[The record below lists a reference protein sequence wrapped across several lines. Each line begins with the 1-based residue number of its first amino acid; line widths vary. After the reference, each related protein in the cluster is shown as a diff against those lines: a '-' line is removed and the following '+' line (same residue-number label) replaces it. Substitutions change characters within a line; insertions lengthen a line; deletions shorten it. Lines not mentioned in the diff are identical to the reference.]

1 MSLPFLLKKDEKVL
15 KNCGARLES
24 KAEMVTSKPV
34 IGIGPIGLGSR
45 ARSQTVSVK
54 GESGTLYLTNQ
65 RMIFV
70 VTKGMFSK
78 TTTITR
84 NSALTDIEN
93 ISVSGT
99 LGKGLNIDW
108 NGGAHDR
115 YSGLDDPAAWESEI
129 RAIISGP

>member
-1 MSLPFLLKKDEKVL
+1 M
-15 KNCGARLES
+15 ES
-24 KAEMVTSKPV
+24 KAEVVTSKPV
-34 IGIGPIGLGSR
+34 IGMMGIGIGSR
-45 ARSQTVSVK
+45 TKSQTVSVK

-70 VTKGMFSK
+70 VAKGVFSK

-84 NSALTDIEN
+84 NNPLSDIEN

-108 NGGAHDR
+108 TGGAHDR
-115 YSGLDDPAAWESEI
+115 FSGLDDPVAWESEI
-129 RAIISGP
+129 RAIITG

>member
-1 MSLPFLLKKDEKVL
+1 MLKKDERIL

-54 GESGTLYLTNQ
+54 GESGTLYLTNL
-65 RMIFV
+65 RMVFV
-70 VTKGMFSK
+70 VAKGIFSK
-78 TTTITR
+78 TTTIMR
-84 NSALTDIEN
+84 NNPLGDIEN

-108 NGGAHDR
+108 SGGAHDR
-115 YSGLDDPAAWESEI
+115 FSGLDDPVAWESEI
-129 RAIISGP
+129 RAIISGQ